1 MQGIVALLVLF
12 LMLSGCQTTAEKSP
26 PESVVHVPSE
36 LASIIHIPGFDD
48 RAVKS
53 DVSEIVSLS
62 DDQLKAFHSYFYAP
76 SRAYIPKH
84 RRLYRYI
91 DNLFVNFTYLGHTL
105 NATNAFQ
112 TQSGNCMSLAILT
125 TALAES
131 VGLDVAYQRVN
142 VAPVYR
148 RYANVMTLSTHVRT
162 HLFAEEEDDANEIVV
177 LRSKIII
184 DYYPQRSNIRGDMIS
199 DGEFFA
205 MYYRNLASDAIISGE
220 LDEAYKL
227 MRQALDVAPTDPE
240 NLNTLAVLLNKMGHS
255 EKAFELYAYAI
266 NEQQTALNLLSNYAQ
281 LLTKHG
287 RIGEAQA
294 IQASMQYVE
303 DDNPY
308 RWLDNAEYRIA
319 RGQHLMA
326 RRMLE
331 RTLENAPYLHEA
343 YFALAKSYYLT
354 QEVEKADAALKRAA
368 ELAYLPETERLYE
381 QKRSVL
387 SLTEAD

>member
-1 MQGIVALLVLF
+1 MQGIIALLVLL
-12 LMLSGCQTTAEKSP
+12 LMLSGCQTTAEKNP

-62 DDQLKAFHSYFYAP
+62 DDQLKAFHSYFYAS
-76 SRAYIPKH
+76 SRANIPKH

-91 DNLFVNFTYLGHTL
+91 DNLFVNFTYLGRTL
-105 NATNAFQ
+105 NATNAFK

-162 HLFAEEEDDANEIVV
+162 HLFAEEEDDANEMVV

-205 MYYRNLASDAIISGE
+205 MYYRNLASDAIIVGE
-220 LDEAYKL
+220 LDEAYRL

-287 RIGEAQA
+287 RIDEAQA
-294 IQASMQYVE
+294 IQESMQYVE

-308 RWLDNAEYRIA
+308 RWLDNAEFRIA
-319 RGQHLMA
+319 QGQHLMA

>member
-1 MQGIVALLVLF
+1 MQGIIALLVLL

-26 PESVVHVPSE
+26 HESVVHVPSE

-62 DDQLKAFHSYFYAP
+62 DDQLKAFHSYFYAS
-76 SRAYIPKH
+76 SRANIPKH

-91 DNLFVNFTYLGHTL
+91 DNLFVNFTYLGRTL
-105 NATNAFQ
+105 NATNAFK

-131 VGLDVAYQRVN
+131 VGLDIAYQRVN

-205 MYYRNLASDAIISGE
+205 MYYRNLASDAIIAGE
-220 LDEAYKL
+220 LDEAYRL

-308 RWLDNAEYRIA
+308 RWLDNAESRIA
-319 RGQHLMA
+319 QGQHLMA

>member
-1 MQGIVALLVLF
+1 
-12 LMLSGCQTTAEKSP
+12 
-26 PESVVHVPSE
+26 
-36 LASIIHIPGFDD
+36 
-48 RAVKS
+48 
-53 DVSEIVSLS
+53 
-62 DDQLKAFHSYFYAP
+62 
-76 SRAYIPKH
+76 
-84 RRLYRYI
+84 
-91 DNLFVNFTYLGHTL
+91 
-105 NATNAFQ
+105 
-112 TQSGNCMSLAILT
+112 MSLAILT

-227 MRQALDVAPTDPE
+227 MRQALDVAPTDAE

-319 RGQHLMA
+319 QGQHLMA

-331 RTLENAPYLHEA
+331 RTLENAPFLHEA

>member
-1 MQGIVALLVLF
+1 MQGIIALLVLL

-26 PESVVHVPSE
+26 HESVVHVPSE

-62 DDQLKAFHSYFYAP
+62 DDQLKAFHSYFYAS
-76 SRAYIPKH
+76 SRANIPKH

-91 DNLFVNFTYLGHTL
+91 DNLFVNFTYLGRTL
-105 NATNAFQ
+105 NATNAFK

-131 VGLDVAYQRVN
+131 VGLDIAYQRVN

-205 MYYRNLASDAIISGE
+205 MYYRNLASDAIIAGE
-220 LDEAYKL
+220 LNEAYRL

-308 RWLDNAEYRIA
+308 RWLDNAESRIA
-319 RGQHLMA
+319 QGQHLMA